1 MIIKSKKQNTKA
13 FRYLILKI
21 QNKTIKKKKL
31 KLTELANKEKT
42 AIHKKVSIATKQQ
55 RILKMKEKK
64 T

>member
-31 KLTELANKEKT
+31 KLTEPANNEKT
-42 AIHKKVSIATKQQ
+42 AIQKSFNSY
-55 RILKMKEKK
+55 
-64 T
+64 